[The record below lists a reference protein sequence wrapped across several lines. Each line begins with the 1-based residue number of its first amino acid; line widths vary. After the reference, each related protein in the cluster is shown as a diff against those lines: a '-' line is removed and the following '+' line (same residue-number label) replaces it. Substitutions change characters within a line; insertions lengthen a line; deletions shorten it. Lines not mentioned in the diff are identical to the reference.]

1 MDHWSGT
8 DGLGRDVFSRIII
21 ASRYSLGVG
30 FGATA
35 LATGL
40 ALFIGIGSAYAG
52 KTADAVFQRIVDSA
66 MSIPPLL
73 LLIFIVALL
82 GAGIWTVIAVIGL
95 ISAIRNSR
103 VIRGST
109 LEIMSL
115 DYMDAA
121 RIIGA
126 SWPRIAFRYILPN
139 IMAPVIVLFSL
150 GLGSAILVESSLSF
164 LGYGVPPPAPTW
176 GQMLGLDA
184 QRFFF
189 VAPWLAIA
197 PGVALTIVVFAINIF
212 GDALRDRLDPRQ
224 RGT

>member
-1 MDHWSGT
+1 
-8 DGLGRDVFSRIII
+8 
-21 ASRYSLGVG
+21 
-30 FGATA
+30 
-35 LATGL
+35 
-40 ALFIGIGSAYAG
+40 
-52 KTADAVFQRIVDSA
+52 

-82 GAGIWTVIAVIGL
+82 GPGIWTVIAVIGVV
-95 ISAIRNSR
+95 SAIRNSR
-103 VIRGST
+103 IIRGST
-109 LEIMSL
+109 LEVMSL

-150 GLGSAILVESSLSF
+150 GLGAAILVESSLSF